1 MFEKN
6 INKIDIQTLLVS
18 LIVIFITFSRI
29 VPHIYNFTPMIAL
42 AIFGSLHFK
51 NRNLAYILPLL
62 SLWISDFILNNYL
75 YSKSNEIMLFY
86 EGYYWQY
93 LSYVIIILLSSS
105 FYKKIITI
113 KKVFLLGISSSFIFF
128 IITNFGFWITSDLYP
143 NNFMGLIDCYL
154 LAIPFYQGTLLG
166 TLFFT
171 PFFIGSYYLLQKKI
185 YLFKCKHLIY
195 K

>member
-18 LIVIFITFSRI
+18 LIVIFITFSRV
-29 VPHIYNFTPMIAL
+29 VPHINNFTPMIAL

-51 NRNLAYILPLL
+51 NRNLAYIVTLL
-62 SLWISDFILNNYL
+62 SLWISDFILNNYI
-75 YSKSNEIMLFY
+75 YNQSSEIMLFY
-86 EGYYWQY
+86 EGFYWQY
-93 LSYVIIILLSSS
+93 LSYVIIILLSSN

-113 KKVFLLGISSSFIFF
+113 RKVFLLGVFSSFIFF
-128 IITNFGFWITSDLYP
+128 IISNFGVWITSDLYP
-143 NNFMGLIDCYL
+143 SNFMGLINCYL

-171 PFFIGSYYLLQKKI
+171 PLFIGLYYLLQKNI
-185 YLFKCKHLIY
+185 YIFKCKHLIY